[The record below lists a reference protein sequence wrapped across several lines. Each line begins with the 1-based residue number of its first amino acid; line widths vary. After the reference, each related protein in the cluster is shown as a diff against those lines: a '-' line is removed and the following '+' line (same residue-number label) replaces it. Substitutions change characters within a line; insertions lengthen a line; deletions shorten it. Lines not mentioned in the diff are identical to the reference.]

1 MAAYTAIDDPSAYFK
16 VQLYTGNG
24 SGSRAIAFD
33 DTDTNMQPDFVWI
46 KSRSLQDNHEL
57 YDSVRG
63 VQKRIM
69 SNDTGGEETRSQG
82 LLAFSSDGF
91 TVGTSD
97 GVNKNTETY
106 VSWNWKESAV
116 SGMDIVSFTGNGSAR
131 TISHN
136 LSAIPEWMII
146 KKRSG
151 TDAGAVYIA
160 ANGNTNG
167 LLLSETNANDDE
179 LYWNDTTPTSSVFT
193 LGTLSNVNTNT
204 QTYIAYLFAPKQGFS
219 KFGKYTGN
227 GADPN
232 GPYVYLGFSPQLVII
247 KRTDSADDWKMH
259 TKKVEVHNP
268 LNQSVKANSD
278 VTEAT
283 ESDHDID
290 FLSNGFKLR
299 ENNSAFNAD
308 GGTYVYMAF
317 ADSSFVN
324 SNGVPNNAQ

>member
-1 MAAYTAIDDPSAYFK
+1 
-16 VQLYTGNG
+16 
-24 SGSRAIAFD
+24 
-33 DTDTNMQPDFVWI
+33 
-46 KSRSLQDNHEL
+46 
-57 YDSVRG
+57 
-63 VQKRIM
+63 
-69 SNDTGGEETRSQG
+69 
-82 LLAFSSDGF
+82 
-91 TVGTSD
+91 
-97 GVNKNTETY
+97 
-106 VSWNWKESAV
+106 
-116 SGMDIVSFTGNGSAR
+116 MDIVSFTGNGSAR

-232 GPYVYLGFSPQLVII
+232 GTYVYLGFSPQLVII

-268 LNQSVKANSD
+268 LNQSLKANSD

-283 ESDHDID
+283 ETNHEID

-324 SNGVPNNAQ
+324 SNGVPNNCLLYTSPSPRDS